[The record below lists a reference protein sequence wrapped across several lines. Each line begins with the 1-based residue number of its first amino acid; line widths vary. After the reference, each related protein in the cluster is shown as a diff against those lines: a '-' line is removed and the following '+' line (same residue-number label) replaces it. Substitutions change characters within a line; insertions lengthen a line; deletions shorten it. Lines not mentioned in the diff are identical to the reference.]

1 MQIRSWDEA
10 DTDWWVGLRLAWQ
23 PMMSSDAQLR
33 LLAAGKIAR
42 FAYRA
47 VAWEEEARVGFAS
60 IAIPP
65 GHDDSMALVLVPED
79 KRGKGIGSRLFADL
93 LLHTDGQDLTASM
106 GDDDPVG
113 LAVAQHWG
121 FQVVSHAIRSRY
133 DVRHDPA
140 PARGNRSPYTFR
152 VIDAR
157 SPAADRTWL
166 APLIRKSDTS
176 PESVDLGWH
185 ATLADLETM
194 FPNIVW
200 VVIEDQGLP
209 LAAASAAP
217 RTDEAWLVIYTG
229 VLPDHR
235 REGLARLAKQQ
246 LHTVVAERGATTLTT
261 ENEARNSGIRAL
273 NASLGYEVVGGEI
286 RLRRAGSA
294 PRTPR
299 P

>member
-10 DTDWWVGLRLAWQ
+10 DTDWWVTLRRAWQ
-23 PMMSSDAQLR
+23 PTMSSDAQLR

-60 IAIPP
+60 ITVPP

-79 KRGKGIGSRLFADL
+79 KRGRGIGSRLFADL
-93 LLHTDGQDLTASM
+93 LRHADGQDLTASM
-106 GDDDPVG
+106 GDDESVG
-113 LAVAQHWG
+113 LAVAQRWG
-121 FQVVSHAIRSRY
+121 FQMVSHAIRSRY
-133 DVRHDPA
+133 DLRRNSVPA
-140 PARGNRSPYTFR
+140 EGNRSPYAFR

-157 SPAADRTWL
+157 SPAADRAWL
-166 APLIRKSDTS
+166 APLIPISDTS
-176 PESVDLGWH
+176 PEAIDLGWR

-200 VVIEDQGLP
+200 VAIEDQGLP

-217 RTDEAWLVIYTG
+217 RTDEDWLVIYTG
-229 VLPDHR
+229 VSPDHR
-235 REGLARLAKQQ
+235 REGLARLAKQE
-246 LHTVVAERGATTLTT
+246 LHAVVAARGARTLTT
-261 ENEARNSGIRAL
+261 ENEARNTGIRAL

-286 RLRRAGSA
+286 RLRRTSSTH
-294 PRTPR
+294 P
-299 P
+299 